1 MLLYNLGFLNI
12 VFVVYCVGYLEL
24 NTGMRVQYIWIEF
37 YVDVS
42 NTTYSTPELQ
52 KVIPKE

>member
-1 MLLYNLGFLNI
+1 M
-12 VFVVYCVGYLEL
+12 FVERCVVYLEL

-52 KVIPKE
+52 KVIPEEQ